1 MITKFKLFSPSQNGG
16 RLNSFLELSLNS
28 RFCNLKPFI
37 RCFKKHLLHI
47 HSEQKYE
54 LIHKNIVSH
63 KVLIYFKHFSS
74 ISLNFICDYF
84 SPRYCFSKT
93 PNVLRSILLLY
104 YFQWKRHWPR
114 GDTLILCPRL
124 LNLLSTNILIC
135 MEDRD
140 WVSLPCPCHNYLKM
154 NFVRHRAIRF
164 IT

>member
-1 MITKFKLFSPSQNGG
+1 MVTNSNYFSPSQNGG

-28 RFCNLKPFI
+28 RFCILNPLSDVSRSIYCIFI
-37 RCFKKHLLHI
+37 QNK
-47 HSEQKYE
+47 KYE
-54 LIHKNIVSH
+54 LIHRNIVSH

-74 ISLNFICDYF
+74 ISLIFIWDCF
-84 SPRYCFSKT
+84 GPRYCFSKT

-154 NFVRHRAIRF
+154 NFVRYRAIRF